1 MERVKYNLLT
11 KRDMKSTTQ
20 CIVKTFL
27 CDEPMTKNLGI
38 SKKEF
43 EYFAKII
50 CEKMVKEKLSYV
62 CKNLSN
68 RIIGFCLNEDLITKP
83 LKGIEMVTQKMEP
96 IFKVLGGL
104 DKLYLKDKT
113 RKRNYFFHMFMVG
126 VLGEYRSKGL
136 AQKLI
141 SNSIELAN
149 LRGFSKILTEATNIS
164 SQNLFIQKF
173 GFNELYDV
181 NYKKFEHNG
190 LKVFQNIGEKYCK
203 LLELKI

>member
-1 MERVKYNLLT
+1 MDTLKYNLLT
-11 KRDMKSTTQ
+11 KKDVDLTIKCM
-20 CIVKTFL
+20 VKTFL
-27 CDEPMTKNLGI
+27 HDEPMTRNLKI
-38 SKKEF
+38 SEKEF
-43 EYFAKII
+43 KYFAKII
-50 CEKMVKEKLSYV
+50 CEKMIKEKLSYI

-68 RIIGFCLNEDLITKP
+68 EVIGFCLNEDLITEPPKSI
-83 LKGIEMVTQKMEP
+83 KRVTQKMEP
-96 IFKVLGGL
+96 IFNVLDRL

-126 VLGEYRSKGL
+126 VLRKYRGKGL

-149 LRGFSKILTEATNIS
+149 LRGFNKILTEATNIS

-173 GFNELYDV
+173 GFKEMYNI

-203 LLELKI
+203 LLELEI